1 MGEETSSKFLRGALI
16 LSIAGLTS
24 KLIGSVY
31 RVVLTR
37 ILGAEGIGLFEL
49 AYPIYVTLLTI
60 SRSGIPVALARLVA
74 SDIAL
79 GKRIEALSTFR
90 TARFLSLVIGF
101 FVTALLMA
109 GSRSLIGFLGWDPR
123 VLPSILAI
131 APAIFFVSVMA
142 SYRGYFQGFQRMGPT
157 GVSQVVEQFVR
168 MISMIILVLLLLP
181 LGVEFAAAGATFGA
195 VTGAVGGLI
204 VMLYYFRRSG
214 HAPNG
219 LGIPGRREIS
229 ERTGRIFEVALPVT
243 FGAMVF
249 PLMRLVDAVIIPSRL
264 QVAGWTAAE
273 ATSLYGILSTAL
285 VLVNFPTILT
295 ISLAAS
301 LVPSISEDYTLK
313 NRETLRKRVDTA
325 LRIALVIGVPASV
338 GLIALALPLTD
349 VIMGLPEAAVP
360 LRIVGWGV
368 LFMALQ
374 QTSSAVLQGAG
385 RPRTPAVNLFWGAL
399 LNGVINFSLTSIPEI
414 GINGAAL
421 GTTMGFALAA
431 VLNLISVHRH
441 LGYSI
446 NKASFFPVILSS
458 LGMYL
463 GIIPFGRV
471 LNNLTGA
478 SYVFGTLLT
487 VFLGMLIF
495 MILLLLSGGV
505 KENDFAM
512 IPRYGDR
519 MKKFLTRIRVFRG

>member
-1 MGEETSSKFLRGALI
+1 MGEGTGSKFLRGALV

-79 GKRIEALSTFR
+79 AKRMEALSTFR
-90 TARFLSLVIGF
+90 TARFLSLVIGLL
-101 FVTALLMA
+101 VTAVLMA
-109 GSRSLIGFLGWDPR
+109 GSTTLIGFLGWDPR

-142 SYRGYFQGFQRMGPT
+142 SYRGYFQGFQRMVPT

-168 MISMIILVLLLLP
+168 MISMIILVFLLLP

-195 VTGAVGGLI
+195 VSGAVAGLI
-204 VMLYYFRRSG
+204 VMLFYFQRSG
-214 HAPNG
+214 HAPSG
-219 LGIPGRREIS
+219 LGFPSGSEIKD
-229 ERTGRIFEVALPVT
+229 RTGKIFEVALPVT

-264 QVAGWTAAE
+264 QIAGWTAAE
-273 ATSLYGILSTAL
+273 ATSQYGILSTAL

-301 LVPSISEDYTLK
+301 LVPSISQDYTLK
-313 NRETLRKRVDTA
+313 NMETLRNRVDTA
-325 LRIALVIGVPASV
+325 LRIALVIGIPASV

-374 QTSSAVLQGAG
+374 QTSSAILQGAG
-385 RPRTPAVNLFWGAL
+385 QPRVPAFNLFWGAL
-399 LNGVINFSLTSIPEI
+399 LNGVINFYLTSIPEI

-421 GTTMGFALAA
+421 GTTLGFALAA
-431 VLNLISVHRH
+431 VLNLICVQRH

-446 NKASFFPVILSS
+446 KFASFWPVPLSS
-458 LGMYL
+458 FGMFLVIWPIGRYL
-463 GIIPFGRV
+463 ADLSGVSYV
-471 LNNLTGA
+471 LN
-478 SYVFGTLLT
+478 TLLA
-487 VFLGMLIF
+487 VFLGMVVF
-495 MILLLLSGGV
+495 FVLLLLTGGV
-505 KENDFAM
+505 RESDLQM
-512 IPRYGDR
+512 IPRYGER
-519 MKKFLTRIRVFRG
+519 IKNFLVRIHLWRG

>member
-1 MGEETSSKFLRGALI
+1 MGEGTGSKFLRGALI

-79 GKRIEALSTFR
+79 GKRSEALSTFR
-90 TARFLSLVIGF
+90 TARFLALVIGLA
-101 FVTALLMA
+101 VTVLLMA
-109 GSRSLIGFLGWDPR
+109 GSKSLISLLGWDPR

-157 GVSQVVEQFVR
+157 GFSQVVEQFVR
-168 MISMIILVLLLLP
+168 MVSMIILVFLLLP

-195 VTGAVGGLI
+195 VSGAIGGLF
-204 VMLYYFRRSG
+204 VMLYYFRKSG
-214 HAPNG
+214 HAPEG
-219 LGIPGRREIS
+219 LGLPGRNEIKL
-229 ERTGRIFEVALPVT
+229 RTGRIFEVALPVT

-264 QVAGWTAAE
+264 QFAGWTAVE

-301 LVPSISEDYTLK
+301 LVPSISEDYALG
-313 NRETLRKRVDTA
+313 NREVLRKRVDTA
-325 LRIALVIGVPASV
+325 LRIALIIGIPSAV
-338 GLIALALPLTD
+338 GLVALALPLTD

-374 QTSSAVLQGAG
+374 QTSSAILQGAG
-385 RPRTPAVNLFWGAL
+385 RPRIPAFNLFWGAL
-399 LNGVINFSLTSIPEI
+399 LNGVINFTLTSIPEI

-431 VLNLISVHRH
+431 VLNLICVHRH
-441 LGYSI
+441 LGYSL
-446 NKASFFPVILSS
+446 NTSGFLPVPISS

-463 GIIPFGRV
+463 VIWPVGKI
-471 LNNLTGA
+471 LEDLTGA
-478 SYVFGTLLT
+478 GYVFGTLLT
-487 VFLGMLIF
+487 VILGMIVF
-495 MILLLLSGGV
+495 FVLLLLTGGI
-505 KENDFAM
+505 KDSDFNM
-512 IPRYGDR
+512 IPRYGDKLR
-519 MKKFLTRIRVFRG
+519 SFLRRNRLWRG